1 MTDQTSREDRV
12 LAEIDRLVPE
22 LLDATQRAVR
32 IASIEP
38 KYPGQSY
45 DDLVGRESE
54 VARLVSAVHAEAGAE
69 VDVFAIES
77 GRDNAV
83 GAVRG
88 GGGGR
93 SLVYNGHIDV
103 VPPGDPATWTSGDP
117 FSGDVRDGRVW
128 GRGST
133 DMKAGVLAQAYAA
146 VALRR
151 AGVRLAG
158 DLVLAAVVG
167 EEVGDHESG
176 TTATIRRG
184 YTGDVAV
191 IAEPTGPPVPLAI
204 VPVTPGLLWFSVTVR
219 GKTAHAGLR
228 GETRHA
234 TIYGAEL
241 GVNAIDK
248 GFLVYEA
255 LNRLEDEWAE
265 TKRHPLFPNGKFA
278 LLPGVIHGSPYG
290 IDVPFFLSESVT
302 IEYCVMFHPGDDCA
316 ATKAAIE
323 RQIELAAALDPW
335 LREHPPEV
343 VWKLEWEPYRL
354 ADDHPVLPAIERA
367 HERATTGTR
376 LAGPAQRR
384 GFGGVCDATWYE
396 AAGIPC
402 VIYGP
407 GDLRLAHAADEYVE
421 IDEVVA
427 ACKTFALLAMEWCG
441 VEGARITPGRRA
453 SRRP

>member
-1 MTDQTSREDRV
+1 MPFDSTTDSLV
-12 LAEIDRLVPE
+12 VAEIDRLAPE
-22 LLDATQRAVR
+22 LVASVQRAVR

-45 DDLVGRESE
+45 DELVGREGD
-54 VARLVSAVHAEAGAE
+54 VARLVAEIYAEAGAE
-69 VDVFAIES
+69 VDVFAVEP
-77 GRDNAV
+77 GRENAA
-83 GAVRG
+83 GRVRG
-88 GGGGR
+88 AGGGR

-103 VPPGDPATWTSGDP
+103 VPAGDPATWTSGDP
-117 FSGDVRDGRVW
+117 FSGEEREGRIW

-158 DLVLAAVVG
+158 DLTMVAVVG
-167 EEVGDHESG
+167 EEVGDHEAG

-184 YTGDVAV
+184 YVGDVAV
-191 IAEPTGPPVPLAI
+191 IAEPTAPPVPLAI

-248 GFLVYEA
+248 GFLVYQA
-255 LNRLEDEWAE
+255 LNRLEEEWAE
-265 TKRHPLFPNGKFA
+265 TKRHRLFPNGKFG
-278 LLPGVIHGSPYG
+278 LLPGVIHGSPWG

-302 IEYCVMFHPGDDCA
+302 IEYCVMFHPDDDCA
-316 ATKAAIE
+316 QTKHAIE
-323 RQIELAAALDPW
+323 RQVELASALDPW
-335 LREHPPEV
+335 LREHPPSIA
-343 VWKLEWEPYRL
+343 WKLEWEPYRL
-354 ADDHPVLPAIERA
+354 ADDHAVLPALERA
-367 HERATTGTR
+367 HERAVHGTT
-376 LAGPAQRR
+376 LAGPARR
-384 GFGGVCDATWYE
+384 HGFAGVCDATWYD

-407 GDLRLAHAADEYVE
+407 GDIRLAHAADEHVAIAE
-421 IDEVVA
+421 ILA
-427 ACKTFALLAMEWCG
+427 ACKTYALLAIDWCG
-441 VEGARITPGRRA
+441 LADA
-453 SRRP
+453 